1 MALTDHKM
9 PTLGYFNKVIC
20 DCLGLWASDNNDI
33 TFTVP
38 ATEKSRLAALH
49 EAFEAIKKAGGA
61 YGSLNDLV
69 AVTTQISPREA
80 TLTKKDRTVQAWVQ
94 ELARSDFGSYDE
106 FVEHGRF
113 IEALIEERY
122 ANYGVLQ
129 LAVCFYRSAMM
140 YYREFLRECPAT
152 QANPY
157 DHFLGQT
164 LRRLVRTLVAESPA
178 GTIWPC
184 AIPAESQWPLV
195 DFLDSVL
202 SECGVSRHKLY
213 QFHES
218 AKEQDATDA
227 KVWSRDLKSM
237 LTDTKSKQTVGR
249 FAKHNKIKFA
259 RVFDTVRPLAYLL
272 RDKVDERTFSTQ
284 AFSAF
289 ICHNLTLQV
298 LECGATA
305 QQPAQGAPYPQPGTV
320 SSFMPVTDTLELLF
334 ENADPADGTVIEASL
349 ETYRQHAKTLRLW
362 SSLAESDT
370 RFHAALDYWYG
381 PAFDSLG
388 VDRWYNCTTASPVWM
403 SEWRAAVE
411 AISSGNDGLAL
422 EHFNNALAG
431 AKYTAGPLFIPLYL
445 EICAF
450 CKRQYKRLRT
460 SGEEAE
466 FDSRYEPLGGEASKY
481 SGLMGYTPAHYRDPD
496 TLMPRTL
503 LRSKNTRLIR
513 KIDSMI

>member
-1 MALTDHKM
+1 MTLTDHKM
-9 PTLGYFNKVIC
+9 PTLGYFNKVVC
-20 DCLGLWASDNNDI
+20 DCLGLWVSDNNDI

-38 ATEKSRLAALH
+38 ATERSRLAALH
-49 EAFEAIKKAGGA
+49 EAFEAIKKADGV

-69 AVTTQISPREA
+69 AVTTKIAPQEA

-94 ELARSDFGSYDE
+94 ELARSDFGSHDE
-106 FVEHGRF
+106 FVELRQF

-122 ANYGVLQ
+122 THYGVSQ
-129 LAVCFYRSAMM
+129 LAVCFYRSATM

-157 DHFLGQT
+157 HHFLGQT
-164 LRRLVRTLVAESPA
+164 LTRLVRTLVAESPA

-195 DFLDSVL
+195 DFLDSAL
-202 SECGVSRHKLY
+202 SECGISRHKLY

-218 AKEQDATDA
+218 AKDSDVTDA
-227 KVWSRDLKSM
+227 EVWARDLKST

-249 FAKHNKIKFA
+249 FAKHNKIKFT

-298 LECGATA
+298 LECGATE
-305 QQPAQGAPYPQPGTV
+305 QPAQGAPYPQLGTV
-320 SSFMPVTDTLELLF
+320 SSLLPVTDTLDLLF
-334 ENADPADGTVIEASL
+334 ENDDPADGAVIEASL
-349 ETYRQHAKTLRLW
+349 ETYRQYAEALRLW

-370 RFHAALDYWYG
+370 HLPTALDFWYG
-381 PAFDSLG
+381 PAFDSLSI
-388 VDRWYNCTTASPVWM
+388 DHWYNCTPVSPVWM
-403 SEWRAAVE
+403 NEWRAAVE
-411 AISSGNDGLAL
+411 AMSSGSDDLAL
-422 EHFNNALAG
+422 EHFQNALAG
-431 AKYTAGPLFIPLYL
+431 AKYAAGPLFIPLYL

-450 CKRQYKRLRT
+450 CKRQYKRLRK

-466 FDSRYEPLGGEASKY
+466 FDSQYESLGGQASKY
-481 SGLMGYTPAHYRDPD
+481 SGLMGYTPAHYRDAY
-496 TLMPRTL
+496 TLLPRTL
-503 LRSKNTRLIR
+503 LRVKKTRIIR
-513 KIDSMI
+513 KIDSLI

>member
-9 PTLGYFNKVIC
+9 PTLGYFNKVVC

-38 ATEKSRLAALH
+38 ATEKSRRAALH
-49 EAFEAIKKAGGA
+49 EAFEAIKKADGI

-69 AVTTQISPREA
+69 AVTTQIAPQEA

-106 FVEHGRF
+106 FVELGQF

-122 ANYGVLQ
+122 ARYGVSQ
-129 LAVCFYRSAMM
+129 LAVCFYRSATM

-152 QANPY
+152 QSNPY
-157 DHFLGQT
+157 HHFLGQT
-164 LRRLVRTLVAESPA
+164 LTRLVRTLVAESPA

-195 DFLDSVL
+195 DFLDSAL
-202 SECGVSRHKLY
+202 SECGVSRHKLN

-218 AKEQDATDA
+218 AKNHDVTDA
-227 KVWSRDLKSM
+227 EVWARDLKST

-249 FAKHNKIKFA
+249 FAKHNKIKFT

-298 LECGATA
+298 LECGGTE
-305 QQPAQGAPYPQPGTV
+305 QPVQGAPYPQPGTV
-320 SSFMPVTDTLELLF
+320 SCLLPVTDTLDLLF
-334 ENADPADGTVIEASL
+334 ENADPADGAVIEASL
-349 ETYRQHAKTLRLW
+349 EAYRQYAKTLRLW
-362 SSLAESDT
+362 SGLAEIDT
-370 RFHAALDYWYG
+370 RLPTALDYWYG
-381 PAFDSLG
+381 PAFDSLS
-388 VDRWYNCTTASPVWM
+388 VDRWYNCTQASPVWM
-403 SEWRAAVE
+403 NEWRAAVE
-411 AISSGNDGLAL
+411 AMSSGSDDLAL
-422 EHFNNALAG
+422 EHFQNALAG

-450 CKRQYKRLRT
+450 CKRQYQRLRT

-466 FDSRYEPLGGEASKY
+466 FDSRYEPLGGQASKY
-481 SGLMGYTPAHYRDPD
+481 SGLMGYTPAHYRDAD

-503 LRSKNTRLIR
+503 LRLKNTRIIS
-513 KIDSMI
+513 KIDSLI